1 MQKYTEYFQ
10 QYWVCSQ
17 LKTRIYLDYPGR
29 QSQAA
34 CNFLPRKSS
43 ESLHRLLDKLNCNK
57 QLPQRIRNTITIS
70 PSSSSLTMIVIYIY
84 ILVKLM
90 TIISYYHQ
98 QQQQQQLQFPGVP
111 WPWLAACNPR
121 AAEMKKMRITV

>member
-1 MQKYTEYFQ
+1 
-10 QYWVCSQ
+10 
-17 LKTRIYLDYPGR
+17 
-29 QSQAA
+29 
-34 CNFLPRKSS
+34 
-43 ESLHRLLDKLNCNK
+43 
-57 QLPQRIRNTITIS
+57 
-70 PSSSSLTMIVIYIY
+70 
-84 ILVKLM
+84 M